1 MWPFTGDGAPQRPP
15 SLFFFCVSAVK
26 CLWPVGGALMQCFK
40 SKEPCGKESRE
51 RRKRLGEHDA
61 TGTDAP
67 QKTPWSTVWVP
78 GISGQETDAHFPP
91 LNDFF
96 SYFQSP
102 KQFHARV
109 SQALK
114 FRLF

>member
-1 MWPFTGDGAPQRPP
+1 MDVRAEKARMECDHLLVTAHRRGLR
-15 SLFFFCVSAVK
+15 LFFVSAVK
-26 CLWPVGGALMQCFK
+26 CFWPVGGALMQCFK

-96 SYFQSP
+96 PFP
-102 KQFHARV
+102 IP
-109 SQALK
+109 
-114 FRLF
+114 